1 MVFFFFFQAED
12 GIRDSSVTGVQTC
25 ALPIWRAPGAGLWM
39 ACAVHGRGNTWIPD
53 RCCYRVPRR
62 TRTRQGRHPHRH
74 SRACNCGGPHLQ
86 SCFFDGYPWHGHDDV
101 RFGRTFC
108 LDANISFPCPRNDV
122 ERCQCS
128 VRRVSTRFRIHCN
141 HDRWLAWRPPAANQ
155 TQCLLH
161 RLRCRH
167 DLGAALHGA
176 RDLSSGP
183 IDVSR
188 DLPRAVF
195 SASQHRS
202 FERSHHQLRSVAH
215 TCHGDF
221 DQCFN
226 HPHPGR
232 FSVASTDRL
241 HLRQDRLIAEG
252 LYPRCDCGG
261 NLSHRAVLR
270 PPFRSADPPGH
281 PRSRCDRSPCLMV
294 TVYWVWGLLVGG
306 AWFYKLVEC
315 ALGMPKVPDLTSPK
329 FAPDSFEPQPR
340 VSIIVPALN
349 EEEKLEAA
357 LGSLLV
363 LDYPNYE
370 IIAVDDRST
379 DRTGAIMDRL
389 AADDSER
396 LKVVHIRELT
406 QGWLGKPHALQ
417 RGSEVAT
424 GDWLLFTDA
433 DIHFRPDALRLTI
446 GFGENSGADHVVI
459 FPTLIM
465 KS

>member
-1 MVFFFFFQAED
+1 
-12 GIRDSSVTGVQTC
+12 
-25 ALPIWRAPGAGLWM
+25 
-39 ACAVHGRGNTWIPD
+39 
-53 RCCYRVPRR
+53 
-62 TRTRQGRHPHRH
+62 
-74 SRACNCGGPHLQ
+74 
-86 SCFFDGYPWHGHDDV
+86 
-101 RFGRTFC
+101 
-108 LDANISFPCPRNDV
+108 
-122 ERCQCS
+122 
-128 VRRVSTRFRIHCN
+128 
-141 HDRWLAWRPPAANQ
+141 
-155 TQCLLH
+155 
-161 RLRCRH
+161 
-167 DLGAALHGA
+167 
-176 RDLSSGP
+176 
-183 IDVSR
+183 
-188 DLPRAVF
+188 
-195 SASQHRS
+195 
-202 FERSHHQLRSVAH
+202 
-215 TCHGDF
+215 
-221 DQCFN
+221 
-226 HPHPGR
+226 
-232 FSVASTDRL
+232 
-241 HLRQDRLIAEG
+241 
-252 LYPRCDCGG
+252 
-261 NLSHRAVLR
+261 
-270 PPFRSADPPGH
+270 
-281 PRSRCDRSPCLMV
+281 MV

-465 KS
+465 KSWGERMMLAFLSLAFAVRRPWKVSDPEASDFIGVGAFNMIRRGAFDSLGGMQPLKMEVVEDMKLGKLVKKKGLKQVAAFGDGLLTIHWASGAWGIVRNLRKNTFAFLEFRWYFTLAAIILLMLFHWGPLIGLVLAPGLAKIGFAVGLASLALFYVGISRHLRISPLYFLLHPISTGLMCVALIQSTWFTLLNRGIDWRGTRYPLNELRKGLV